1 VVSAVVYSFIFP
13 MFIVFYEKFYRR
25 YLPDSRI
32 LYRY

>member
-13 MFIVFYEKFYRR
+13 MFIVFDEKSYRR
-25 YLPDSRI
+25 YLPDNRI